1 MTWPGRQAMKVL
13 NQSKNTTLV
22 ERLRLADSFFKRLK
36 GLLGTDELPV
46 GDALLIRP
54 CNAIHMF
61 GMRYALDIVFASRE
75 NVVLQ
80 TIRALQPGQTA
91 KCSQAAYV
99 LELPCGTLDA
109 TGTEPGDGLEI
120 GEDN

>member
-1 MTWPGRQAMKVL
+1 MKVW
-13 NQSKNTTLV
+13 NKTRNTILV
-22 ERLRLADSFFKRLK
+22 EQLRVADSFFKRLK

-61 GMRYALDIVFASRE
+61 GMRYALDIVFVSRE

-80 TIRALQPGQTA
+80 IIRALQPGQTA

-99 LELPCGTLDA
+99 LELPCGALDA
-109 TGTEPGDGLEI
+109 TGTETGDVLEI
-120 GEDN
+120 VDDKLK

>member
-1 MTWPGRQAMKVL
+1 MKVW
-13 NQSKNTTLV
+13 NQTRNTILV

-36 GLLGTDELPV
+36 GLLGTRELLA
-46 GDALLIRP
+46 GEALLIRP

-61 GMRYALDIVFASRE
+61 GMQYALDIAFVSCE
-75 NVVLQ
+75 NRILQ

-91 KCSQAAYV
+91 KCAPADYV

-109 TGTEPGDGLEI
+109 SGTELGDVLEI
-120 GEDN
+120 VEDN

>member
-1 MTWPGRQAMKVL
+1 MKVL
-13 NQSKNTTLV
+13 NQTKDTILV
-22 ERLRLADSFFKRLK
+22 EQLRLANSFFRRLK
-36 GLLGTDELPV
+36 GLLGTRELPK
-46 GDALLIRP
+46 GEALLIRP

-61 GMRYALDIVFASRE
+61 GMRYALDIAFVSRE
-75 NVVLQ
+75 NRILQ

-109 TGTEPGDGLEI
+109 TGTEPGDVLRMV
-120 GEDN
+120 EDSCRG